1 MAPAQNMEMKM
12 KYALAAMDTG
22 IDDEAISGS
31 GNPLLFC
38 NRIAGQ
44 HQTPEQPDIRI
55 LKLSH
60 RRHMFPRNDERM
72 RRCLGIDIVE
82 RDHQIVFIDKH
93 RRDGPCDN
101 FAKEALTHEVVP
113 FLSPDFPNRV
123 ANS

>member
-12 KYALAAMDTG
+12 KYGLASMYTG
-22 IDDEAISGS
+22 VDDEAIPGS
-31 GNPLLFC
+31 SNPLLFG
-38 NRIAGQ
+38 NRITGQ
-44 HQTPEQPDIRI
+44 HQTPEQPDVRI
-55 LKLSH
+55 LKLSN
-60 RRHMFPRNDERM
+60 RRDMSSRDDERM

-82 RDHQIVFIDKH
+82 RDHQIVLIDE
-93 RRDGPCDN
+93 RRRNGPCHY

>member
-38 NRIAGQ
+38 NRITGQ

-82 RDHQIVFIDKH
+82 RDHQIVLIDQH
-93 RRDGPCDN
+93 RRNGPCDN

>member
-22 IDDEAISGS
+22 IDDQSIAGV
-31 GNPLLFC
+31 GDPLLSC
-38 NRIAGQ
+38 DCVTGQ
-44 HQTPEQPDIRI
+44 HHTPDQPDIRI
-55 LKLSH
+55 VKLSH

-82 RDHQIVFIDKH
+82 PDHQIVLIDKH
-93 RRDGPCDN
+93 RRNGPCDN
-101 FAKEALTHEVVP
+101 FAKEALAHEVVP
-113 FLSPDFPNRV
+113 FLNPDFPNRT

>member
-12 KYALAAMDTG
+12 KYALAPMDTG

-38 NRIAGQ
+38 NRITGQ
-44 HQTPEQPDIRI
+44 HQTTEQPDIRI
-55 LKLSH
+55 VQLSH
-60 RRHMFPRNDERM
+60 RRHMFSRNDERM

-82 RDHQIVFIDKH
+82 CDHQIVLIDKH
-93 RRDGPCDN
+93 RRNDPCDN
-101 FAKEALTHEVVP
+101 FAKEAVTHEVTP

>member
-1 MAPAQNMEMKM
+1 MAPTQNMEMKM

-22 IDDEAISGS
+22 IDDEAIPGS
-31 GNPLLFC
+31 GNALLFC
-38 NRIAGQ
+38 NRITGQ

-55 LKLSH
+55 LKLCH

-82 RDHQIVFIDKH
+82 RDHQIVLIDKH
-93 RRDGPCDN
+93 RRNGPCDN
-101 FAKEALTHEVVP
+101 FAKEALAHDVVP
-113 FLSPDFPNRV
+113 FLSPDFPNRI

>member
-22 IDDEAISGS
+22 IDDEAIPGS

-38 NRIAGQ
+38 NRITSQ
-44 HQTPEQPDIRI
+44 HQTTEQPDIRI
-55 LKLSH
+55 VKLSH

-82 RDHQIVFIDKH
+82 RYDHLVLVYQF
-93 RRDGPCDN
+93 RRNGPRDD
-101 FAKEALTHEVVP
+101 FAKEALAHEVVP
-113 FLSPDFPNRV
+113 FLNPDFPNRT

>member
-12 KYALAAMDTG
+12 KYALSTMYTG
-22 IDDEAISGS
+22 IDDNAIAGI

-38 NRIAGQ
+38 DRITDQ
-44 HQTPEQPDIRI
+44 HQTPEQHDIRI

-82 RDHQIVFIDKH
+82 PDHQIVLINKH
-93 RRDGPCDN
+93 RRNGPCDN
-101 FAKEALTHEVVP
+101 FAKEALAHEVVP
-113 FLSPDFPNRV
+113 FLNPDFPNRT

>member
-12 KYALAAMDTG
+12 KYGLASMDTG
-22 IDDEAISGS
+22 VDDEAIPAS
-31 GNPLLFC
+31 GNSLLFGY
-38 NRIAGQ
+38 RITGQ

-55 LKLSH
+55 LKLSN

-82 RDHQIVFIDKH
+82 CNYQIILIDK
-93 RRDGPCDN
+93 RRRNGPCDN
-101 FAKEALTHEVVP
+101 FAKEALSHEVVP